1 MKTIY
6 KYFAHA
12 GFTAALCVLMA
23 VPSMAQRGGAGHSG
37 GGGGG
42 GSHSSGGG
50 GGFSGGGRSGGGF
63 SGGTRSGGF
72 SGATHASGGFSG
84 ARSSVGARTGFS
96 SRPASVGSR
105 AAFGVRAGAVAPR
118 GYVRAVGATGPRA
131 FANRGAVTGGTVYG
145 HSYAGGG
152 VYARPYGWGRHGGYF
167 YSHGYYGSLYY
178 PWLGLGYGFLPYG
191 YYPFWWGD
199 AYYYYSGGLFYQY
212 ENDQYTVV
220 EPPVGA
226 EVKSL
231 PEKAQSIVIDG
242 QQYYEM
248 NGVYYQPITKDDG
261 TVTYQ
266 VAGKDGELN
275 TGANGAAAVTPK
287 VGDIIEALPPDCKKV
302 KLNGNTL
309 YVSDD
314 GIYYQEA
321 TDSNGKKVYKI
332 AAIESD
338 NTGN

>member
-23 VPSMAQRGGAGHSG
+23 VPAMAQHGGHSGGGGGHSG

-42 GSHSSGGG
+42 
-50 GGFSGGGRSGGGF
+50 RS
-63 SGGTRSGGF
+63 SGGF
-72 SGATHASGGFSG
+72 SGASHVSGSYSG
-84 ARSSVGARTGFS
+84 ARGSSAAVRPGVGA
-96 SRPASVGSR
+96 
-105 AAFGVRAGAVAPR
+105 RAGAVAPR
-118 GYVRAVGATGPRA
+118 GYVRSVGAAGSHTL
-131 FANRGAVTGGTVYG
+131 ANRGAVGGGVYG
-145 HSYAGGG
+145 HSYVGGG
-152 VYARPYGWGRHGGYF
+152 AYARPYGWGAHGGFF
-167 YSHGYYGSLYY
+167 YAHGFYGSLYY
-178 PWLGLGYGFLPYG
+178 PWLGLGFGFLPYG

-212 ENDQYTVV
+212 TNDQYTVV

-231 PEKAQSIVIDG
+231 PAKAQSIVIDG

-248 NGVYYQPITKDDG
+248 NGVYYQPVTKDDG
-261 TVTYQ
+261 TVVYQ

-287 VGDIIEALPPDCKKV
+287 VGDITQTLPPDCKKV

-314 GIYYQEA
+314 GIYYQEI
-321 TDSNGKKVYKI
+321 TDSNGNKAYKI
-332 AAIESD
+332 VALEGD
-338 NTGN
+338 NSGN

>member
-12 GFTAALCVLMA
+12 GFTAALCILMA
-23 VPSMAQRGGAGHSG
+23 VPSMAQRGGGGHSG

-42 GSHSSGGG
+42 GHSSGGG
-50 GGFSGGGRSGGGF
+50 GGHSSGGGF
-63 SGGTRSGGF
+63 SGGSRSGGF
-72 SGATHASGGFSG
+72 SGATHVSGSYSG
-84 ARSSVGARTGFS
+84 ARGSVGVRS
-96 SRPASVGSR
+96 GSI
-105 AAFGVRAGAVAPR
+105 GVRAGAVAPR
-118 GYVRAVGATGPRA
+118 GYVRSVGVTGSHTL
-131 FANRGAVTGGTVYG
+131 ANRGAASGGTVYG

-152 VYARPYGWGRHGGYF
+152 AYARPYGWGRHGGYF

-178 PWLGLGYGFLPYG
+178 PWLGLGYGFLPFG

-212 ENDQYTVV
+212 QNDQYTVV

-231 PEKAQSIVIDG
+231 PAKAQSIVIDG

-261 TVTYQ
+261 TVVYQ

-275 TGANGAAAVTPK
+275 TGASGAAAVTPK
-287 VGDIIEALPPDCKKV
+287 VGDIVQTLPPDCKKV

-314 GIYYQEA
+314 GIYYQET
-321 TDSNGKKVYKI
+321 TDGNGNKAYKI
-332 AAIESD
+332 VALESD
-338 NTGN
+338 GTGN

>member
-6 KYFAHA
+6 KYFAQA
-12 GFTAALCVLMA
+12 GFIAALCILMA
-23 VPSMAQRGGAGHSG
+23 VPAMAQRGGGGGHSG

-42 GSHSSGGG
+42 GGHSSGGG
-50 GGFSGGGRSGGGF
+50 GGRS
-63 SGGTRSGGF
+63 SGGF
-72 SGATHASGGFSG
+72 SGASHVSGGFSG
-84 ARSSVGARTGFS
+84 VRSSVGVRS
-96 SRPASVGSR
+96 SNGA
-105 AAFGVRAGAVAPR
+105 VRAGIGARASAVAPR
-118 GYVRAVGATGPRA
+118 GYVRSVGVSGSHT
-131 FANRGAVTGGTVYG
+131 FANRGAVTGGAVYG

-152 VYARPYGWGRHGGYF
+152 AYARPYGWHNHGGFF
-167 YSHGYYGSLYY
+167 YAHGYYGSLYY
-178 PWLGLGYGFLPYG
+178 PWLGLGFGFLPYG

-212 ENDQYTVV
+212 QNDQYTVV

-231 PEKAQSIVIDG
+231 PAKAQSIVIDG

-248 NGVYYQPITKDDG
+248 NGVYYQPVTKDDG
-261 TVTYQ
+261 TVVYQ

-275 TGANGAAAVTPK
+275 TGATGAAAVTPK
-287 VGDIIEALPPDCKKV
+287 VGDIVQTLPPDCKKV

-314 GIYYQEA
+314 GIYYQET
-321 TDSNGKKVYKI
+321 TDANGNKAYKI
-332 AAIESD
+332 VALEGD
-338 NTGN
+338 NSGN